1 MMSMR
6 LPLMMPLPFLSV
18 VMMIARTF
26 IMTKLTMAMLIV
38 GASATTRRMGR
49 GGGAVGHRGRAPR
62 VGRRRRRRRRR
73 RRGRRREGDPEPI
86 HLGDVPLVEAGGA
99 IIPRGGG
106 VEAQVRI
113 ARAGS
118 SPSHDAAGN
127 GGGGGGGGMGGTRCS
142 AGDAIAA
149 GGARGSPTLLVA
161 AEDPAQHASL
171 CILLDHRGVDEG
183 VMMGW
188 SMREGGKKQRDV
200 HQASFSCYG
209 SDIYDIVC

>member
-1 MMSMR
+1 
-6 LPLMMPLPFLSV
+6 

-26 IMTKLTMAMLIV
+26 VMTKLTMAMLIV

-86 HLGDVPLVEAGGA
+86 HLSDVPLVEAGGA
-99 IIPRGGG
+99 IFPRGGG

-118 SPSHDAAGN
+118 SPSHAAAGN
-127 GGGGGGGGMGGTRCS
+127 GGGGGGGMGGTRCS

-200 HQASFSCYG
+200 HQASFFVRQRQLRY
-209 SDIYDIVC
+209 IVC